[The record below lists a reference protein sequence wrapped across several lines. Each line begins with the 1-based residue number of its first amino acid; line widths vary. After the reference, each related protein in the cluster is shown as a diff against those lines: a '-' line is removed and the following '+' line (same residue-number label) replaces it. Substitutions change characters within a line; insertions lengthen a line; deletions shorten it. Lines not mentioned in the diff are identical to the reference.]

1 MDTGSAVADY
11 KAPFALTGKVKK
23 VVIELR
29 K

>member
-11 KAPFALTGKVKK
+11 KTPFAFTGAIKK
-23 VVIELR
+23 VVIELG

>member
-11 KAPFALTGKVKK
+11 KAPFAFTGAIKK
-23 VVIELR
+23 VVIELG